1 MTVLHI
7 SRNKNVVGL
16 RKRRVTA
23 RSTIISKTEFLKAQ
37 YLSSEY
43 LRMNLPE
50 ECIINLAVN
59 ERSNNIIQLGLIRG
73 SWKLRKLVP
82 LFFLVQNHPL
92 GIIYFILPNF
102 DLLI

>member
-23 RSTIISKTEFLKAQ
+23 RSTIISETEYLKAWF
-37 YLSSEY
+37 LSSDY

-50 ECIINLAVN
+50 KCIINLAVN
-59 ERSNNIIQLGLIRG
+59 ERSNSMIQVR
-73 SWKLRKLVP
+73 LVRRS
-82 LFFLVQNHPL
+82 
-92 GIIYFILPNF
+92 
-102 DLLI
+102 

>member
-23 RSTIISKTEFLKAQ
+23 RSTIISETEYLKAR
-37 YLSSEY
+37 YLSSKY
-43 LRMNLPE
+43 LRINLPE

-59 ERSNNIIQLGLIRG
+59 ERSNSMI
-73 SWKLRKLVP
+73 
-82 LFFLVQNHPL
+82 
-92 GIIYFILPNF
+92 
-102 DLLI
+102 